1 MFRWVPYPF
10 LRFTPALILGVL
22 IGFHSSV
29 QISTVAIALLVISY
43 GVVVIVSP
51 ARWQQRFNPL
61 FGTVGLLIFV
71 GVGTVRVNQYQV
83 NQRSNHLLQ
92 YQSAYSHYVATVTSD
107 ADERKNSWRTTARLS
122 QVLARD
128 STGAIYPS
136 PPLEADIIIYQPK
149 ADSLRLLRSGDQIV
163 VKGVPQPIA
172 PPANPRAFD
181 QQRYWANQQVYH
193 QHYLR
198 AEQWQL
204 INQVS
209 PNWATQAISQLRRQ
223 SKGQL
228 IRAVVD
234 PQAQGIALALVLG
247 VKDQLA
253 DQVREAYS
261 RAGAMHVLAVSGLHI
276 GIVYGVVAFLL
287 SFLQRNRRGRV
298 LHALACVATLWL
310 FALVTGGSVSV
321 MRAATMFTC
330 VIVAQASQ
338 RRANIFNTL
347 ALSAFLL
354 LLINPYYLLSVGFQL
369 SYLAVLGIVY
379 LQPRIY
385 GLLECRFWL
394 ADKLWAL
401 TAVSIAAQL
410 ATLPISLYYFHQ
422 FPTYFW
428 LANIVVIPA
437 AFVILSLGLLTIA
450 VGTFVPVLLP
460 IVGKVLETVISGVNT
475 LIYGL
480 EYLPLSYVDRLY
492 VDVPQVLV
500 LYGALFSTA
509 LLFHYRRFSYLLVTC
524 GCLITFAGLRVSH
537 HWSQQQQQTITFYQ
551 VNKQSHVDFSSGH
564 INYHRGGWNE
574 QAAYQIE
581 PNHVQAGFTT
591 TFLDSAT
598 TARHPL
604 PLVRRGSVTLAVWQ
618 GKRLAFVDGPLPT
631 GKGRTSTVPVD
642 YLIVSNNAVRQ
653 LKILDAYFTYDLL
666 IIDSSNSRWRAQ
678 QLSDEARGASIPC
691 HSVSD
696 QGALQLTL

>member
-1 MFRWVPYPF
+1 MVA
-10 LRFTPALILGVL
+10 LLILL
-22 IGFHSSV
+22 
-29 QISTVAIALLVISY
+29 Y
-43 GVVVIVSP
+43 GIVVVVIP

-61 FGTVGLLIFV
+61 FGTVGLLIIA
-71 GVGTVRVNQYQV
+71 GVGIVRVDQYQV
-83 NQRSNHLLQ
+83 DQRANHLLR
-92 YQSAYSHYVATVTSD
+92 YQLTYSHYVATVTSD

-122 QVLARD
+122 RVLMRD
-128 STGAIYPS
+128 SSGAVHSS

-149 ADSLRLLRSGDQIV
+149 TDSLRLLHYGDQII
-163 VKGVPQPIA
+163 VKGIPQPIA
-172 PPANPRAFD
+172 PPANPQAFD

-198 AEQWQL
+198 AERWQRVK
-204 INQVS
+204 QVS
-209 PNWATQAISQLRRQ
+209 PNWATQAVNQMRRQ
-223 SKGQL
+223 SKNQL
-228 IRAVVD
+228 IRAVAD
-234 PQAQGIALALVLG
+234 PQARGIALALVLG

-253 DQVREAYS
+253 DQVRQAYS

-287 SFLQRNRRGRV
+287 SFLQRTRRGRV
-298 LHALACVATLWL
+298 LHALVCVATLWL

-330 VIVAQASQ
+330 VIAAQASQ

-428 LANIVVIPA
+428 LANVVVIPA

-450 VGTFVPVLLP
+450 VGTLLPALLP
-460 IVGKVLETVISGVNT
+460 IVGKILEMVISGVNT

-480 EYLPLSYVDRLY
+480 EHLPLSYVDRLY
-492 VDVPQVLV
+492 VDIPQVLL
-500 LYGALFSTA
+500 LYGALFATA
-509 LLFHYRRFSYLLVTC
+509 LLFHYRRFYHLLAAC
-524 GCLITFAGLRVSH
+524 GCLIAFAGLRATH
-537 HWSQQQQQTITFYQ
+537 HWTQQQRQTITFYQ

-564 INYHRGGWNE
+564 TNYHWGDWN
-574 QAAYQIE
+574 QKAAYQIE
-581 PNHVQAGFTT
+581 PNHVQAGLVTAFLDTATT
-591 TFLDSAT
+591 T
-598 TARHPL
+598 RPPL
-604 PLVRRGSVTLAVWQ
+604 PLARRGSVTLAVWQ
-618 GKRLAFVDGPLPT
+618 GKRLAFVGGPLPP
-631 GKGRTSTVPVD
+631 GGGSASTVAVD
-642 YLIVSNNAVRQ
+642 YLIISNNAVRQ
-653 LKILDAYFTYDLL
+653 LKILDPYFTYGVL

-678 QLSDEARGASIPC
+678 QLAREAHARSASY
-691 HSVSD
+691 HSVPT
-696 QGALQLTL
+696 QGALQLAL

>member
-22 IGFHSSV
+22 IGLHYAVPVSV
-29 QISTVAIALLVISY
+29 TAIALLVVSY
-43 GVVVIVSP
+43 GLAVVASP
-51 ARWQQRFNPL
+51 ARWQQRFSAL
-61 FGTVGLLIFV
+61 FGTAGLLIIV
-71 GVGTVRVNQYQV
+71 GVGVVRVGQYQV
-83 NQRSNHLLQ
+83 DEQPNHLRH
-92 YQSAYSHYVATVTSD
+92 YPSSYSHYVATVIDD
-107 ADERKNSWRTTARLS
+107 ASERRNSWRTTARL
-122 QVLARD
+122 QRVLTHD
-128 STGAIYPS
+128 SSGALRPS
-136 PPLEADIIIYQPK
+136 PNVDATVLIYQPK
-149 ADSLRLLRSGDQIV
+149 GDSLRLLGAGDQIV
-163 VKGVPQPIA
+163 VKGAPQAIS
-172 PPANPRAFD
+172 PPANPYAFD
-181 QQRYWANQQVYH
+181 QQRYWANQQVYY

-198 AEQWQL
+198 AEQWSL
-204 INQVS
+204 LKQVS
-209 PNWATQAISQLRRQ
+209 PNRFTRFIQQMQRQ
-223 SKGQL
+223 SKKQ
-228 IRAVVD
+228 IIKAVAD

-253 DQVREAYS
+253 DQVRQAYS

-287 SFLQRNRRGRV
+287 GYLQRTRRGRM
-298 LHALACVATLWL
+298 LHALACVAALWL

-347 ALSAFLL
+347 ALSAFVL

-385 GLLECRFWL
+385 GLLECRSWL

-437 AFVILSLGLLTIA
+437 AFVILSLGLLTIT
-450 VGTFVPVLLP
+450 VGTLVPVALP
-460 IVGKVLETVISGVNT
+460 VVGKVLEAVISGVNT

-480 EYLPLSYVDRLY
+480 ERLPLSYIDRLY
-492 VDVPQVLV
+492 VDIPQVLM
-500 LYGALFSTA
+500 LYGALVAAA
-509 LLFHYRRFSYLLVTC
+509 LLFHYRRFSYLLVAC
-524 GCLITFAGLRVSH
+524 GCLTIFAALRVSH
-537 HWSQQQQQTITFYQ
+537 HRLQQQQKAVTFYQ
-551 VNKQSHVDFSSGH
+551 VNKQSHVDFTAGH
-564 INYHRGGWNE
+564 TNFHWGTWSE
-574 QAAYQIE
+574 KAAYQIE
-581 PNHVQAGFTT
+581 PNHIRAGFAT
-591 TFLDSAT
+591 TFLDTAAA
-598 TARHPL
+598 ARHPL
-604 PLVRRGSVTLAVWQ
+604 PLIRRGNVILAIWQ
-618 GKRLAFVDGPLPT
+618 GKRLAIVDGPLPP
-631 GKGRTSTVPVD
+631 GKDADSSTKVD
-642 YLIVSNNAVRQ
+642 FLVVSNNAVRRLQ
-653 LKILDAYFTYDLL
+653 SLESHFSYNLL

-678 QLSDEARGASIPC
+678 QLAEEARARSISY
-691 HSVSD
+691 HSVPI
-696 QGALQLTL
+696 QGALQIDL